1 MRIEEYACEG
11 DNVCSPGRVHNTM
24 MLIFSGTSTTLHRKY
39 SMCVSVTAERDEGRG
54 RSKHVPRTLKVLMVL
69 SVTLAADKLM
79 FRIKFIPYLFR
90 N

>member
-1 MRIEEYACEG
+1 
-11 DNVCSPGRVHNTM
+11 
-24 MLIFSGTSTTLHRKY
+24 
-39 SMCVSVTAERDEGRG
+39 MCVSVTAERDEGRG

>member
-1 MRIEEYACEG
+1 M
-11 DNVCSPGRVHNTM
+11 CSPGRVHNTM

-39 SMCVSVTAERDEGRG
+39 SMCVSVTAERDEGCG

-69 SVTLAADKLM
+69 SVTLAADTLM